1 MTTIFVLLSEGDP
14 GEEDGQPT
22 VISAHRLI
30 SDALSARERYIDES
44 YSGDNIIVQTAGVD
58 LLVAH
63 IHRSLIGDVVETIT
77 VQAVELS

>member
-1 MTTIFVLLSEGDP
+1 MTTIHVLLSEGDP

-44 YSGDNIIVQTAGVD
+44 YSGDDITVETAGVD
-58 LLVAH
+58 LLEVH
-63 IHRSLIGDVVETIT
+63 VRQGDEIVETLT

>member
-44 YSGDNIIVQTAGVD
+44 YSGDDITVETAGVD
-58 LLVAH
+58 LLEVH
-63 IHRSLIGDVVETIT
+63 VRQGDEIVETLT

>member
-14 GEEDGQPT
+14 GHVVNYTT

-44 YSGDNIIVQTAGVD
+44 YSEDDITVETAGVD
-58 LLVAH
+58 LLEVH
-63 IHRSLIGDVVETIT
+63 VRQGDEIVETLT